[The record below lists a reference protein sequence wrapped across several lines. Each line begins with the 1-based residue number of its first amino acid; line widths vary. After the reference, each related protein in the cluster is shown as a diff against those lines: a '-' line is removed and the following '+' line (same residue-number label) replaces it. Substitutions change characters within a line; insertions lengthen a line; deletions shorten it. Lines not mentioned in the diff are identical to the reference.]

1 MTPEQRAVIEAAK
14 AWGQTPTGRGSADPR
29 LMAEEELM
37 EALDH
42 LNATPEPTAA
52 EEAEAVRRK
61 LADPEVRAAYIAMTS
76 PKRRDRLVSAASE
89 LIAKEDQGDG

>member
-14 AWGQTPTGRGSADPR
+14 AYYEAYPQSADVAIPAIR
-29 LMAEEELM
+29 
-37 EALDH
+37 ALLDAVDA